1 MISEIENLE
10 KGIVVSTI
18 EYDANKRII
27 GIGTPTITPNPT
39 TGIAPLSKQTAF
51 VPEEKESLAQVAE
64 KVLGANPNQAVPVQE
79 PMSGEQPVPVIP
91 TPSVNDSITT
101 EAVNVEIPT
110 ELGDLSTV
118 KEVAEPIKSSIA
130 EIAKSIPN
138 PEENKLSAPE
148 ITVPVTEPIATPQD
162 VLATEP
168 SGINENLFATTPVPA
183 IEPMA
188 PVSVENSIK
197 QVEPTEQS
205 TPAIEPL
212 SVEQPVIKP
221 ETPAPLSFEPRV
233 EPKEEVEKEVAMVT
247 ESVPVTET
255 LEPQKKE
262 LQTNIEN
269 STIGSSATNNEKEEM
284 AKKIANIVAGIVT
297 NKVTE
302 IAYNAAYEEVI
313 GLLNEL
319 EKEKNINEDK
329 VMNEEPAITEPQT
342 LINPMLVQE
351 TEPTMRLTA

>member
-64 KVLGANPNQAVPVQE
+64 KVLGANPNQAVPIQE

-91 TPSVNDSITT
+91 TPSVNDSITN

-148 ITVPVTEPIATPQD
+148 IAVPVTEPIATPQD

-168 SGINENLFATTPVPA
+168 SGINENLFATTPVPT
-183 IEPMA
+183 IEPMT
-188 PVSVENSIK
+188 PVSAENSIQ
-197 QVEPTEQS
+197 QVEPIEQS

-212 SVEQPVIKP
+212 SVEQPAIKP
-221 ETPAPLSFEPRV
+221 ETPAPLSFEPRI
-233 EPKEEVEKEVAMVT
+233 EPKEEVEKEAAMVT
-247 ESVPVTET
+247 EPVPVAET
-255 LEPQKKE
+255 LEPQKNE
-262 LQTNIEN
+262 LQTNVEN

-297 NKVTE
+297 SKITE

-319 EKEKNINEDK
+319 EKEKNINENK
-329 VMNEEPAITEPQT
+329 VMNEEPTITEPQT

-351 TEPTMRLTA
+351 SEPTMKLTA